1 MWGTQPGRGPR
12 LSSASRPCSVPQ
24 PAPPAPC
31 RAQRGC
37 RPASGRPAG
46 GPHSP
51 VPEPPRPPSAAAG
64 AEGAPGDP
72 WPGRQQGARDPVL
85 GAGASGLESRSTE
98 KTPGGEARGRQ
109 RGGEG
114 ALLPL
119 PPLTG
124 DGGVWD
130 EWAAAP
136 GGSTARL
143 GLQRQPCASRPSLS
157 GSSVATSGRDAGP

>member
-31 RAQRGC
+31 RAQSGMPSRLRAARRWAPLPSPGAPEAAQCGC
-37 RPASGRPAG
+37 RSRRSTWRPMAR
-46 GPHSP
+46 
-51 VPEPPRPPSAAAG
+51 E
-64 AEGAPGDP
+64 
-72 WPGRQQGARDPVL
+72 QQGARDPVL
-85 GAGASGLESRSTE
+85 EAGASGLETRSTE
-98 KTPGGEARGRQ
+98 KTPGGEACGL
-109 RGGEG
+109 GGWG

-119 PPLTG
+119 PPLAG

-136 GGSTARL
+136 GGSTARP

>member
-85 GAGASGLESRSTE
+85 GAGASGLETRSTE
-98 KTPGGEARGRQ
+98 KTPGGEARGL
-109 RGGEG
+109 GVWG

-119 PPLTG
+119 PPLAG
-124 DGGVWD
+124 DGGVWE

-136 GGSTARL
+136 GGSTARP